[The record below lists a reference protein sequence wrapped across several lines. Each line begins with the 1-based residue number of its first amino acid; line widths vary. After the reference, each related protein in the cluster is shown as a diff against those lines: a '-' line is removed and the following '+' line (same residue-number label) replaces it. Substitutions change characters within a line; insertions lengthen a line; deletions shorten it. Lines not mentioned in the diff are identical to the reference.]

1 MDLQLLEV
9 DSLVTLVGLN
19 DTKHSRSE
27 THPPQ
32 SCLSKWDV
40 TAEGKSERRLETP
53 LRGSEQYD

>member
-27 THPPQ
+27 THAPTGIHSIHPRAVY
-32 SCLSKWDV
+32 LNG
-40 TAEGKSERRLETP
+40 T
-53 LRGSEQYD
+53 